1 MARAFRVGA
10 WLLVAALP
18 AAAEPARLTVGALS
32 LQRCPPAGAY
42 CGRLERPLDPSG
54 RVAGTIGIHFEF
66 YPATGA
72 ARTGTVVA
80 ADGGPGY
87 PATGS
92 RTAYLALLG
101 SLRADHDLLLMDNRG
116 TGRSGAVDCTRLQ
129 QAPLLSIADIGACG
143 RALGAAAPLYGTA
156 HAADDLD
163 AILGLLALGPVD
175 LYGNSYGTFFAQVFA
190 VRHPD
195 RLRSLVLDGAYPLDA
210 PDLAWYPAYA
220 PAVRSKL
227 NLSCARSPSCAAV
240 PGSSLEHLAP
250 ALAELRRRPRRARSF
265 DADGVVQEFT
275 ADATALALV
284 LFGSAPPF
292 ATLREADA
300 AAQAYARGDPAPL
313 WRLMAEAQSAVDSR
327 DPSHDPAQFS
337 QGLAMAVTC
346 GDTPQIFD
354 MGLPPAQRRA
364 DRERVLAL
372 RRSQAPDT
380 YAPFA
385 IDEFRGMVPDYSF
398 IDECIDWPAQQ
409 PDRPP
414 AYIAA
419 RAQGFP
425 PLPVLVLS
433 GEFDNMT
440 SAVDGDLAARQFS
453 NARHVVLANSL
464 HVNALPQARSPCGAG
479 LVRRFL
485 ATLDPGDTGCAQAVP
500 PLRLAPPFARHYRDV
515 PAATALAGNSVDRRA
530 LSAAAAAL
538 ATTGDLLGRLEANG
552 SGRGRGLR
560 GGSFSVAAQGSR
572 LRATLARVR
581 WTEDLDVSG
590 TLEVEPGGGAGEAT
604 LRFRDRG
611 GLEGT
616 LVASW
621 PAGGPEAR
629 ARLVG
634 QSGGLALAAETA
646 AP

>member
-1 MARAFRVGA
+1 MAQALRFGA

-18 AAAEPARLTVGALS
+18 AAAAPARLTVGALS
-32 LQRCPPAGAY
+32 LERCPPAGAY
-42 CGRLERPLDPSG
+42 CGRLERPLDPGG

-72 ARTGTVVA
+72 ARAGTLVA

-92 RTAYLALLG
+92 RAAYLALLG
-101 SLRADHDLLLMDNRG
+101 PLRADHDLLLMDNRG

-129 QAPLLSIADIGACG
+129 QAPVLSIADIGACG

-156 HAADDLD
+156 YAADDLD
-163 AILGLLALGPVD
+163 AILGLLALGPVG

-190 VRHPD
+190 LRHPA
-195 RLRSLVLDGAYPLDA
+195 RLRSLVLDGAFPLDA

-220 PAVRSKL
+220 SAVRAKL
-227 NLSCARSPSCAAV
+227 NLSCARSPACAAV
-240 PGSSLEHLAP
+240 PGSSLEHIAP
-250 ALAELRRRPRRARSF
+250 ALEELRRAPRPARAF
-265 DADGVVQEFT
+265 DADGVRQAFT
-275 ADATALALV
+275 ADASALAMV

-300 AAQAYARGDPAPL
+300 AARAYAGGDRAPL
-313 WRLMAEAQSAVDSR
+313 LRLMAEAQSAVDSR

-337 QGLAMAVTC
+337 QGLAMAITC
-346 GDTPQIFD
+346 GDTPQVFD
-354 MGLPPAQRRA
+354 MSLAPAARRA
-364 DRERVLAL
+364 DRERELA
-372 RRSQAPDT
+372 RRRREAPDS
-380 YAPFA
+380 YAPFT

-398 IDECIDWPAQQ
+398 IDECIDWPARE
-409 PDRPP
+409 PAHPP
-414 AYIAA
+414 AYLAA
-419 RAQGFP
+419 GAQGFP

-440 SAVDGDLAARQFS
+440 SAADGELAARQFS

-464 HVNALPQARSPCGAG
+464 HVNALPQARSDCGAR

-485 ATLDPGDTGCAQAVP
+485 ATLDPGDAGCAQAVP
-500 PLRLAPPFARHYRDV
+500 PLRLAPPFARHYREV
-515 PAATALAGNSVDRRA
+515 PAATALAGNAVDERGLR
-530 LSAAAAAL
+530 AAAAAL
-538 ATTGDLLGRLEANG
+538 ATAGDLLGRLEANDG
-552 SGRGRGLR
+552 GQGRGLR
-560 GGSFSVAAQGSR
+560 GGSFTVAAEGSR

-581 WTEDLDVSG
+581 WTEDLEVSG
-590 TLEVEPGGGAGEAT
+590 RLAVEPGGGAGEAT
-604 LRFRDRG
+604 LHFRDRG

-634 QSGGLALAAETA
+634 RVGGRALAVEAG